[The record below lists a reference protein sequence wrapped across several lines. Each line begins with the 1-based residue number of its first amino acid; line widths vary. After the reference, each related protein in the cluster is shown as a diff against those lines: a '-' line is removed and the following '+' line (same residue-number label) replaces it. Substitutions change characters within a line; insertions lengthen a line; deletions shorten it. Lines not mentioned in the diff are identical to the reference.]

1 MTAKRTSMVSVL
13 FAAVLLMGGCEQAGL
28 GQSSWTPQESDAIS
42 ISAKGTVTEII
53 SDTLDQSYYDETELE
68 NQITSEVDAYN
79 QEHGEDSVTVRSFE
93 AEDGSVT
100 LKLKFAAASD
110 YAAFNHVE
118 FYSGSIINAQLE
130 GYLFDTNFY
139 KIKDGK
145 VSGKEVESSAILSD
159 MSAQLLIVQAPIEV
173 HLDGG
178 TVHYISTN
186 AEILSS
192 DTVDATGE
200 SLENNALELPSSDLY
215 SAEEITYTAQKSA
228 NRVYIIYDT
237 E

>member
-13 FAAVLLMGGCEQAGL
+13 FAAVLLIGGCEQAGL
-28 GQSSWTPQESDAIS
+28 GQNGWTPQESDAIS
-42 ISAKGTVTEII
+42 ISAKGAVTEII

-68 NQITSEVDAYN
+68 NQITAEVDAYN

-100 LKLKFAAASD
+100 LKLRFAEASD

-139 KIKDGK
+139 KIKDGQ
-145 VSGKEVESSAILSD
+145 VSGKEVDSSAILSD
-159 MSAQLLIVQAPIEV
+159 MSAQLLIVQAPMEV
-173 HLDGG
+173 HVDG
-178 TVHYISTN
+178 TVSYISTN

-192 DTVDATGE
+192 DTVNATGE
-200 SLENNALELPSSDLY
+200 SLEDSALELPSSDIY
-215 SAEEITYTAQKSA
+215 SEKEITYTAQKSA